1 MAKQESD
8 AKTFIFSIGFGSD
21 ADNIFRTYVEEIV
34 NGKLREYQ
42 EIIQWGAKEG
52 QSLYLHILNG
62 ICVLER
68 LRPILDLDELEVQVL
83 FSAYSIHD
91 LNKLSQ
97 FQNEK
102 RSFNSLANTKNVSE
116 ALTNLEMERFFPEWQ
131 DYLKDIEVLVRA
143 HSRYHNTYDETL
155 DLNYDPYS
163 LERDRLLKHLVP
175 IIRAMDVIDLSKTLE
190 EQAKK
195 QDFLKEINS
204 LFDDVKYK
212 FVYHKVSE
220 QRGLLTNLIHNK
232 IVKYLEKEKSLLPL
246 LYYPDGVAYLVDRN
260 LDVHIT
266 QDEVIILGN
275 LVIDRIKEITYDE
288 FRKFI
293 ASGPQGIKVDEKC
306 MALGVSFSEIWNEVR
321 NKINRKKYNVD
332 DMNARCLER
341 LEKARNKL
349 SETEQKPKVAETELQ
364 DAQLNLFKQPNLID
378 EILSNEDAYLL
389 PPDDDAIRLGE
400 MVRTYYI
407 FLKKHYSKKL
417 ADAWEHI
424 YDLLKLPSVT
434 EDPTCRQRYA
444 MFDILYDRGYIIGRD
459 LYNAERNFDEIYELI
474 VHDGSQILVDSQS
487 KLETPQSEGEF
498 EILVDYVR
506 KYVDFD
512 FATNKSRNFATN
524 LKRYVKDNYVQCST
538 CGSEFDTGI
547 WKTADVSS
555 NIKVQQFSNRLEG
568 GASSEP
574 KRRVCSVCRIQ
585 YMLDKLC
592 YNVNKSTTTF
602 FVHLY
607 PTSFFTD
614 VLINAFKAAQERLL
628 NADFS
633 SIRLNTSNIFRT
645 YRVDGKLELEFNW
658 EKNNGNPLPKFSEA
672 LGNILTIP
680 VNAWGDNH
688 TEKVLSAVENALIYQ
703 RFLGCR
709 AVLTDSSIPLFTRTD
724 NQLFIDHIPPAL
736 RGWLPKNSFNSKETK
751 SVFKQLQHLCE
762 IQAKMGN
769 YDSTDLVRLI
779 RALNSDTLELYYVTY
794 RMIKRKYG
802 KDEQK
807 QLTTVRNIAEPIA
820 NIVAM
825 KGEKPI
831 MIHIQELACI
841 AWEGSLRGDTLNDNS
856 LARALDVAFK
866 SLKRW
871 SRVQEHE
878 TKEVARAILSQ
889 DIERAIKRTTEE
901 PYFGKKKL
909 SNISQFVTVLFDRIY
924 EEDYQGNLTNFLDNR
939 NRIRAAYLHFI
950 KNR

>member
-1 MAKQESD
+1 MAKQKPD

-42 EIIQWGAKEG
+42 EIIQWGAKAG

-62 ICVLER
+62 ICILER
-68 LRPILDLDELEVQVL
+68 LRPILNLEEIEVQVL
-83 FSAYSIHD
+83 FSAFSVHD
-91 LNKLSQ
+91 INKLSQ
-97 FQNEK
+97 FQDEK
-102 RSFNSLANTKNVSE
+102 RSFNYLANVKNIST
-116 ALTNLEMERFFPEWQ
+116 ALSNLEIERFFPEWQ
-131 DYLKDIEVLVRA
+131 DYIKDIELLVRA

-163 LERDRLLKHLVP
+163 IEKERLLKYLVP
-175 IIRAMDVIDLSKTLE
+175 IIRGMDVIDLSKTLE
-190 EQAKK
+190 ERAKK

-220 QRGLLTNLIHNK
+220 QRGLLTNLIHNE
-232 IVKYLEKEKSLLPL
+232 IAKYLETEKGLLPL
-246 LYYPDGVAYLVDRN
+246 LYYPDGVAYLVNRN
-260 LDVHIT
+260 LDVHIA
-266 QDEVIILGN
+266 QDEVRMLGN
-275 LVIDRIKEITYDE
+275 LVIDRIKEITCDE

-293 ASGPQGIKVDEKC
+293 VSGPQGIKVDEKC
-306 MALGVSFSEIWNEVR
+306 MALGVSFSEIWNEVK

-332 DMNARCLER
+332 DMNARALDR
-341 LEKARNKL
+341 LEKARDKL
-349 SETEQKPKVAETELQ
+349 RGTEQKPEVADIELQ
-364 DAQLNLFKQPNLID
+364 EVQLNLFKQQNLIG

-389 PPDDDAIRLGE
+389 PPDEDAIRLGE

-407 FLKKHYSKKL
+407 FLKKHYSRKL
-417 ADAWEHI
+417 PDAWEHI
-424 YDLLKLPSVT
+424 YNLLRLPSVT

-444 MFDILYDRGYIIGRD
+444 IFDILYDRGYIIGRD
-459 LYNAERNFDEIYELI
+459 LYNADQDFDEIYELI
-474 VHDGSQILVDSQS
+474 VRDGSQILADSQS
-487 KLETPQSEGEF
+487 KLAIPQSEGEF
-498 EILVDYVR
+498 GILVDYVH

-512 FATNKSRNFATN
+512 FAVNRGDNFATN
-524 LKRYVKDNYVQCST
+524 LKRYVKDNHVQCST
-538 CGSEFDTGI
+538 CGSEFDTDC
-547 WKTADVSS
+547 WKKANVLA

-568 GASSEP
+568 GSSEDP
-574 KRRVCSVCRIQ
+574 IRRVCSVCRIQ

-592 YNVNKSTTTF
+592 YNVTKNTTTF
-602 FVHLY
+602 FIHLY
-607 PTSFFTD
+607 PPSFFTD

-633 SIRLNTSNIFRT
+633 SIRLNTSNVFRT
-645 YRVDGKLELEFNW
+645 YRADGKLELEFNW

-680 VNAWGDNH
+680 VNALGDNH
-688 TEKVLSAVENALIYQ
+688 TEKVLFAVENALIYQ

-709 AVLTDSSIPLFTRTD
+709 AVLTDSSIPLFTSTD
-724 NQLFIDHIPPAL
+724 NHLFVDHIPSAL
-736 RGWLPKNSFNSKETK
+736 RGWLPDNSFNSEETQLI
-751 SVFKQLQHLCE
+751 FKQLQHLCE
-762 IQAKMGN
+762 IQAKIGH
-769 YDSTDLVRLI
+769 YDYTDLVRLI
-779 RALNSDTLELYYVTY
+779 RTLNGDPLEFYYVTH
-794 RMIKRKYG
+794 RMIKHKHA
-802 KDEQK
+802 KNEEK
-807 QLTTVRNIAEPIA
+807 QFTTVRKIAEPIA

-831 MIHIQELACI
+831 MIHIQELARI

-871 SRVQEHE
+871 SRVKEHE

-909 SNISQFVTVLFDRIY
+909 SNISQFVTVLFDCIY
-924 EEDYQGNLTNFLDNR
+924 EKDYQGNLTDFLDNR

>member
-1 MAKQESD
+1 MAKQDPD
-8 AKTFIFSIGFGSD
+8 AKTFIFSLHFGSD
-21 ADNIFRTYVEEIV
+21 TDNLFRTYVEEIV
-34 NGKLREYQ
+34 NGKLHKYQ
-42 EIIQWGAKEG
+42 KIIQWGAKAG

-62 ICVLER
+62 ICVLQR
-68 LRPILDLDELEVQVL
+68 LRPILDLDDLEVRVL
-83 FSAYSIHD
+83 FSAYSVHD

-97 FQNEK
+97 FKDEK
-102 RSFNSLANTKNVSE
+102 RSFNYLANDENVSA
-116 ALTNLEMERFFPEWQ
+116 ALTDIEMERFFPEWQ
-131 DYLKDIEVLVRA
+131 DYLKDIGVLVRA

-163 LERDRLLKHLVP
+163 LEKDRLLEYLVP

-190 EQAKK
+190 ESAKK
-195 QDFLKEINS
+195 QDFLKEINN
-204 LFDDVKYK
+204 LHDIKYK
-212 FVYHKVSE
+212 FVHHKVSE
-220 QRGLLTNLIHNK
+220 QRGILTNLIHNE
-232 IVKYLEKEKSLLPL
+232 IARFLETKKNLLPL
-246 LYYPDGVAYLVDRN
+246 LYYPDGVAYLVDEN
-260 LDVHIT
+260 SDVRIT
-266 QDEVIILGN
+266 QDEVITIGN
-275 LVIDRIKEITYDE
+275 LVIGRIKEITCDE

-306 MALGVSFSEIWNEVR
+306 MALGVSFSEIWNEVQ

-341 LEKARNKL
+341 LEKARDKL
-349 SETEQKPKVAETELQ
+349 SGTEQKPEVAETELQ

-407 FLKKHYSKKL
+407 FLKKHHSKKF

-424 YDLLKLPSVT
+424 YNLLRLPSAT

-444 MFDILYDRGYIIGRD
+444 IFDILYDRGYIIGRD
-459 LYNAERNFDEIYELI
+459 LYNADRNFDEIYELI
-474 VHDGSQILVDSQS
+474 VRDGSQILADSQS

-506 KYVDFD
+506 KYVDFN
-512 FATNKSRNFATN
+512 FATNRGRNFATN
-524 LKRYVKDNYVQCST
+524 LKRYIKDNHVQCST
-538 CGSEFDTGI
+538 CGSEFDTAHWG
-547 WKTADVSS
+547 KANVPA

-568 GASSEP
+568 GSSEDP
-574 KRRVCSVCRIQ
+574 IRRVCSVCRIQ

-592 YNVNKSTTTF
+592 YNVTKSTTRF
-602 FVHLY
+602 FIHLA
-607 PTSFFTD
+607 PPSFFTD

-633 SIRLNTSNIFRT
+633 SIRLNTSSVFRT
-645 YRVDGKLELEFNW
+645 YQADGKLELEFNW

-680 VNAWGDNH
+680 VNAPGDNH
-688 TEKVLSAVENALIYQ
+688 TEKVLFAVENALIYQ

-709 AVLTDSSIPLFTRTD
+709 AVLTDSSIPLFTSTD
-724 NQLFIDHIPPAL
+724 NHLFIDHIPPAL
-736 RGWLPKNSFNSKETK
+736 RGWLPNNSFNSKEIK

-762 IQAKMGN
+762 IQAKIES

-779 RALNSDTLELYYVTY
+779 RALNSDTLELYYVTH
-794 RMIKRKYG
+794 RMIKRKHAG
-802 KDEQK
+802 KEKK
-807 QLTTVRNIAEPIA
+807 QFTTVQNIAEPIA

-831 MIHIQELACI
+831 MIHIQELARI

-909 SNISQFVTVLFDRIY
+909 SNISQFVTVLFDHIY